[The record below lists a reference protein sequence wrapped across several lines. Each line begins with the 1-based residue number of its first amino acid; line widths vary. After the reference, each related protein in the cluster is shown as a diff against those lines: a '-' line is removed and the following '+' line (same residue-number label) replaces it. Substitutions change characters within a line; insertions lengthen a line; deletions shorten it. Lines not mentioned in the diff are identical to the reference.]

1 MMFTLFFLLFTMQAQ
16 TNFLEAQL
24 KFDRVQE
31 AYTQKIELIKANLQA
46 HQVQENQLNVILV
59 ALKEE
64 QELQIFGKNQHE
76 SSYRLLKKYPICS
89 SAGVLGPK
97 RQQGDMQVPEGF
109 YYIDRFNPLS
119 SFHLSLGVNYP
130 NVSDKRK
137 SKAKHLGGDIFIHGS
152 CVTAGCL
159 PMTDELI
166 KEIYLYAVLARNNGQ
181 SQVPVYM
188 FPFAMTQENLQKHQ
202 ADLASNPSLK
212 AFWQNLQQG
221 YQAFEA
227 NHQALSVSV
236 DGKGDYLFGTNHK

>member
-1 MMFTLFFLLFTMQAQ
+1 MFTLFFLLLTMQAQ
-16 TNFLEAQL
+16 TNFLATQL

-31 AYTQKIELIKANLQA
+31 AYTQKIELIRTNLQA
-46 HQVQENQLNVILV
+46 HQVQENQLNIILV

-64 QELQIFGKNQHE
+64 RELRIFGKNQNE
-76 SSYRLLKKYPICS
+76 SSYRLLKTYPICAS
-89 SAGVLGPK
+89 VGVVGPK

-119 SFHLSLGVNYP
+119 NFHLSLGVNYP
-130 NVSDKRK
+130 NQADRRK
-137 SKAKHLGGDIFIHGS
+137 SKAKNLGGDIFIHGS
-152 CVTAGCL
+152 CLTAGCL

-181 SQVPVYM
+181 TQIPVYM

-202 ADLASNPSLK
+202 SDLSSNPSLK
-212 AFWQNLQQG
+212 AFWQNIQQG

-227 NHQALSVSV
+227 NHQVLSVSINS
-236 DGKGDYLFGTNHK
+236 KGDYLFGTNHK